1 MSKRNQMVLWIFG
14 LPFVIS
20 ASVEFLPAWVS
31 WPIAFLGAMQW
42 LGACTTLA
50 ELNKEKAGEA

>member
-20 ASVEFLPAWVS
+20 AAIEFLPAWVY
-31 WPIAFLGAMQW
+31 WPIALLGAMQW
-42 LGACTTLA
+42 LGACTMLV
-50 ELNKEKAGEA
+50 ELKGKEE